1 MSSVDIRATGV
12 PLTPSGIHASG
23 TFHAVYPWQ
32 DRPPPQV
39 FKGGTAMTKRKNDA
53 TVIQFP
59 ARQVLFGKLMKER
72 RSNARLTQGEFAEMM
87 HVTRNTVINWEADK
101 SKPDYSLI
109 PEICSIL
116 GIQLHELFHMEA
128 GLALSDLENRVVSNL
143 RTLSPA
149 SRRVVD
155 KMVHTM
161 AEEECLA
168 KDKAMKKTYN
178 LFLNRPGMVA
188 AGPGDYV
195 PEEPPTYVFLRR
207 NTINAKADGIV
218 RVHGESME
226 PVYHNGD
233 YVYYEEAETA
243 LPGED
248 VIVDTDEGA
257 VIKRLD
263 DDMTLYSVNPAI
275 PYPAKNEDNS
285 LTIRG
290 KVLGT
295 VHSSDRPSKEDA
307 ALLEELF
314 VDEIREFKEEHG
326 VYEWE

>member
-1 MSSVDIRATGV
+1 
-12 PLTPSGIHASG
+12 
-23 TFHAVYPWQ
+23 
-32 DRPPPQV
+32 
-39 FKGGTAMTKRKNDA
+39 MTKQEKDA

-59 ARQVLFGKLMKER
+59 AHQVLFGQLIKER
-72 RSNARLTQGEFAEMM
+72 RSNARITQGEFAEMM

-116 GIQLHELFHMEA
+116 GIQLYELFHMEA
-128 GLALSDLENRVVSNL
+128 SPALSELESRVVNNL
-143 RTLSPA
+143 RTLSPV
-149 SRRVVD
+149 SQRVVD
-155 KMVHTM
+155 KMIHTM
-161 AEEECLA
+161 SEEECLA
-168 KDKAMKKTYN
+168 KDRAMKRTYK

-195 PEEPPTYVFLRR
+195 PEEPPTYVFLRK
-207 NTINAKADGIV
+207 NTVNARADGIV
-218 RVHGESME
+218 LVHGDSME
-226 PVYHNGD
+226 PIYHNGD

-243 LPGED
+243 FPGED

-285 LTIRG
+285 LVIRG

-295 VHSSDRPSKEDA
+295 VHSSDRPGKDDA
-307 ALLEELF
+307 AILEDLF
-314 VDEIREFKEEHG
+314 VDEIREFREEHHID
-326 VYEWE
+326 E